1 MYLLVIGLKNM
12 SLCHLTRSNTT
23 TNHDYPLYTFPCSVP
38 ATSICFKFWFNK
50 IVHWILN
57 MFISPEWLYGFL
69 TLTWK
74 PSAVHYIWEPEILII
89 QQFFKLFLPHTLK
102 GKLLQNSCT
111 HVFSFASSH
120 LYMATE
126 SRNDIERF
134 NHFWSSV
141 HRRICR
147 KIKTGTTDC
156 DFILVHCHWQ
166 KSGIPVCAKLKPI

>member
-1 MYLLVIGLKNM
+1 VIGLKNM
-12 SLCHLTRSNTT
+12 SLCHLIRSNTT

-57 MFISPEWLYGFL
+57 MFISPEWLYGFF
-69 TLTWK
+69 WK
-74 PSAVHYIWEPEILII
+74 PSAVHNLYLRAWNSTYPTI
-89 QQFFKLFLPHTLK
+89 FKLFLPHTLK

-126 SRNDIERF
+126 SRNDVERN
-134 NHFWSSV
+134 NHFRSSV
-141 HRRICR
+141 HRRICT
-147 KIKTGTTDC
+147 KIKMGAADW
-156 DFILVHCHWQ
+156 FYF
-166 KSGIPVCAKLKPI
+166 